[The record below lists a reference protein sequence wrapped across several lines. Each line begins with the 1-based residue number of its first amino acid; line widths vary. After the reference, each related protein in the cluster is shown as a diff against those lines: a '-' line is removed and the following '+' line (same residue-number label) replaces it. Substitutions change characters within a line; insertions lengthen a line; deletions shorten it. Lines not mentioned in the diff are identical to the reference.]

1 MSTREIFP
9 WHREPLFWLWL
20 AALALGF
27 WFNLWAVPLFDVDE
41 GAFAEAS
48 REMLERGDF
57 VTTYLNGELRFDKP
71 ILIYWLQ
78 AAAITLLGP
87 NELAV
92 RLPSALAASAWSAL
106 LVWFLARYRDRR
118 TALAAGTILATCL
131 SLTVIGRAATAD
143 ALLNL
148 WLWAALAAIFAY
160 WKEGRRGFL
169 LAAHGA
175 IGLGL
180 LTKGPVAVLVPL
192 AASGLFYGSLG
203 QWRDWLRAVFDPRG
217 LALLLAIAAP
227 WYVAEYLA
235 QGQAFIDGF
244 FLKHNVGRFS
254 GPMEG
259 HAGSL
264 FYYVP
269 VVLLGVLPYTAA
281 LLALLPRWREL
292 WADPLQRYLLLLF
305 GFVLVFFSL
314 SGTKLPHYV
323 NYGLTGVVALMAI
336 HLPRL
341 RSGFWALLPAALW
354 LGALLAVPWILDGI
368 EVAEPF
374 YRAALAEHEAY
385 FGLRYG
391 IACLLAL
398 AIVGV
403 LMALRRWPVDLRLLL
418 TGPAGVLVLAGFF
431 LPALGGMIQ
440 GPVKEAALLARAQAY
455 PSVVQYRVHLPSF
468 SFYRR
473 AVTPRRDPRP
483 GEVALTDVGHA
494 GDWPQAE
501 VLYRRGGVVLLRR
514 PPAPPP

>member
-20 AALALGF
+20 VALVLGF

-57 VTTYLNGELRFDKP
+57 ITTYLNGELRFDKP

-78 AAAITLLGP
+78 AASITLLGP
-87 NELAV
+87 TELAV
-92 RLPSALAASAWSAL
+92 RLPSALAATAWSAL
-106 LVWFLARYRDRR
+106 VVWFLARYRDRR
-118 TALAAGTILATCL
+118 TGLAAGTILATCL

-192 AASGLFYGSLG
+192 AVSGLFYGSLG
-203 QWRDWLRAVFDPRG
+203 QWRDWLKAVCDPRG
-217 LALLLAIAAP
+217 LALLLSIAAP

-244 FLKHNVGRFS
+244 FLKHNVGRFT

-264 FYYVP
+264 FYYLP
-269 VVLLGVLPYTAA
+269 VVVLGVLPFTAA
-281 LLALLPRWREL
+281 LLVLLPRWRGL

-305 GFVLVFFSL
+305 LFVLVFFSL

-336 HLPRL
+336 HLSRL

-368 EVAEPF
+368 EVVDPF
-374 YRAALAEHEAY
+374 YRAALAEHDAY
-385 FGLRYG
+385 FGPRYL
-391 IACLLAL
+391 IACTLAL
-398 AIVGV
+398 VIVGV

-418 TGPAGVLVLAGFF
+418 AGPAGVLVLAGFF
-431 LPALGGMIQ
+431 IPAVGEMIQ
-440 GPVKEAALLARAQAY
+440 GPVKEAALLVRAQGY
-455 PSVVQYRVHLPSF
+455 PSVVQYRVHWPSF

-473 AVTPRRDPRP
+473 AVTPRRAPRP
-483 GEVALTDVGHA
+483 GEVILTDVGHA
-494 GDWPQAE
+494 GDWPQAQ
-501 VLYRRGGVVLLRR
+501 VLYRRGGVVLLRL
-514 PPAPPP
+514 